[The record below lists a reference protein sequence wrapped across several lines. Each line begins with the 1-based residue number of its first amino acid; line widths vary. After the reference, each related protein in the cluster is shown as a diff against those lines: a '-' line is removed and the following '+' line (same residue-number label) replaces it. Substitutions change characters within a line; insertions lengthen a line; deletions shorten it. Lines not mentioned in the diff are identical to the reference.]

1 MAISLASIAR
11 TQRASRPPLV
21 VIHGPHGV
29 GKTTL
34 GATSYNPIFLP
45 FEDGLQGLEVDAF
58 PLLQSWEAGKQ
69 ALNSLLTEDHQFGCA
84 VIDSIDWL
92 EPLIW
97 AHVAAMMNKPSIEA
111 IPYGKGFAEAAT
123 FWREFLSLCTAL
135 RDQRGMAVVLIAHS
149 EIKRFDAPDMDAF
162 DHYQIKLHKIAAAL
176 VQEWAD
182 VIGFANFETKIKKED
197 RGFGNEKARGVSTGR
212 RLLHVSPNPAYVA
225 KNRFGMPDKIDLAW
239 NALVAAIQGDSQP
252 TQQPQTATA

>member
-1 MAISLASIAR
+1 MAISLLSIAR

-34 GATSYNPIFLP
+34 GASAYNPIFLP

-58 PLLQSWEAGKQ
+58 PLLKSWEFGRE
-69 ALNSLLTEDHQFGCA
+69 ALFSLLTEQHSFGCA

-97 AHVAAMMNKPSIEA
+97 AHTAAMLGKPSIEA
-111 IPYGKGFAEAAT
+111 IPYGKGYTEAAT
-123 FWREFLSLCTAL
+123 FWREFLGLCTAL
-135 RDQRGMAVVLIAHS
+135 RDQRGMAVILIAHS
-149 EIKRFDAPDMDAF
+149 EIKRFDAPDVDGY
-162 DHYQIKLHKIAAAL
+162 DHYQIKLHKMASAL

-182 VIGFANFETKIKKED
+182 IIGFANFETKIKKTD
-197 RGFGNEKARGVSTGR
+197 AGFGNEKNRGVTTGR

-225 KNRFGMPDKIDLAW
+225 KNRFGMPDKIELSW
-239 NALVAAIQGDSQP
+239 NALVAAIQGHSQP
-252 TQQPQTATA
+252 NPQSDPQE